1 MAVQGRQYRHVNK
14 RQRAITLE
22 VQVCFFPSSKWS
34 LLVPGLSDGST
45 DVGII
50 QELKDGCEIISA
62 NTKYI
67 APTLRYGKSCKIKHV
82 YKAASKTDAFGPK
95 SSNDQAFFLPF

>member
-1 MAVQGRQYRHVNK
+1 MGVRSSQLHV
-14 RQRAITLE
+14 
-22 VQVCFFPSSKWS
+22 S
-34 LLVPGLSDGST
+34 VP
-45 DVGII
+45 
-50 QELKDGCEIISA
+50 

-95 SSNDQAFFLPF
+95 SSNNQSFSSSFLMKTELNRKT